1 MTYMDDKLRGKKM
14 NIKELTNSVEL
25 NNVLRT
31 AEMFYGPDTLYRII
45 NNFKKI
51 ANAQPVKTDITVFV
65 KAMIRDASGK
75 LSTAV
80 DFNENETEIHYDVW
94 GEFEGEDTPHAIDD
108 LDIEEI
114 AGLTLSEDVL
124 KNMSKT
130 SALAHILFSI
140 TK

>member
-1 MTYMDDKLRGKKM
+1 M
-14 NIKELTNSVEL
+14 NIKELANSVEL

-45 NNFKKI
+45 NNYKKI
-51 ANAQPVKTDITVFV
+51 TAIEPKETNITVFV
-65 KAMIRDASGK
+65 KAMIRDSSGK

-80 DFNENETEIHYDVW
+80 DFNENETQIHYDVW
-94 GEFEGEDTPHAIDD
+94 GEFEGDDTPHAIDD

-114 AGLTLSEDVL
+114 AGLMLNENVL